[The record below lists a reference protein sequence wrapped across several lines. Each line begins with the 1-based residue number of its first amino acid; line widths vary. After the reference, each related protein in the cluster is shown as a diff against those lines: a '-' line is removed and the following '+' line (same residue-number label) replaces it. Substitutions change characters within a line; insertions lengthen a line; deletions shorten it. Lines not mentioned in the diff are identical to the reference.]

1 MRLVLVFKKYWLS
14 LLAMTLTFFLCGFF
28 LTEYVYNSLNARYVY
43 CFNSTESDAVQLLN
57 SQFYE
62 DTFLRIDHYNEENP
76 EHKISYATI
85 NYEELLNKAELNYE
99 SDMYQ
104 FSFLKKYFPN
114 ILKKNGTV
122 NEGNN
127 RVKNYFNLVCK
138 YGDLDVEYKN
148 IEIIKYQNPYLIGG
162 ICSGVFLCMIVLF
175 SCFSMDSLSHF
186 SLEDN
191 RVIFKSVFHKTYWK
205 SSLRFSKNVKSLCLI
220 SMLFALM
227 LLCKFIPISSGFGS
241 LGIGLTYLVFATIC
255 LIEGPVCGLA
265 IGFCSDV
272 LGHFMTH
279 GGQAFFIGYTLDA
292 MLSGFIYGL
301 CFYKKR
307 ITFVNCLTA
316 RFFVNIVINVGLGC
330 LWWKI
335 IYQLD
340 WNGYITYLTLTSLP
354 KNILY
359 LLPQSI
365 LLYLLF
371 KLLAKPLAKFNLI
384 DDRISE
390 SVSLF

>member
-1 MRLVLVFKKYWLS
+1 MRIIVILKKYWLS
-14 LLAMTLTFFLCGFF
+14 FLAMTLTIFLCGFF
-28 LTEYVYNSLNARYVY
+28 FTEYVYNSFNARYVY
-43 CFNSTESDAVQLLN
+43 CFNSSEGNAEQLLN
-57 SQFYE
+57 SQFYD
-62 DTFLRIDHYNEENP
+62 DTFLKIDDYNKENP
-76 EHKISYATI
+76 EHKISYANI
-85 NYEELLNKAELNYE
+85 DYEEMLQKAELIHENE
-99 SDMYQ
+99 TYQ
-104 FSFLKKYFPN
+104 FSVLKKYFPN
-114 ILKKNGTV
+114 IIKKNGTV

-138 YGDLDVEYKN
+138 YGNLDVEFIN
-148 IEIIKYQNPYLIGG
+148 IEIMKYQNPYIIGG
-162 ICSGVFLCMIVLF
+162 ICSGVFLFIMILF
-175 SCFSMDSLSHF
+175 CCFSTKSLNHI

-191 RVIFKSVFHKTYWK
+191 KTIYKSVFHKTYWK
-205 SSLRFSKNVKSLCLI
+205 SSLSFSKSIKSICLI
-220 SMLFALM
+220 SLLFALM
-227 LLCKFIPISSGFGS
+227 LLCKFIPIPSGFGS

-255 LIEGPVCGLA
+255 LIEGPVCGLF

-292 MLSGFIYGL
+292 MLSGLIYGL

-316 RFFVNIVINVGLGC
+316 RFFVNIFINVGLGC

-335 IYQLD
+335 FYKLD
-340 WNGYITYLTLTSLP
+340 WNGYLAYLTLTSLP

-365 LLYLLF
+365 LLYILF
-371 KLLAKPLAKFNLI
+371 RLLAKPLAKFNLI